1 VLRHAAGTGEQTWH
15 IVGPALIAA
24 AALVAS
30 VVVPGDALKFACL
43 CVAAAGIFSGQPV
56 FWSLP
61 PSFLK
66 GATAA
71 ADIAAI
77 DSVGNLG
84 GFVAQNAVPW
94 IKDRTGSDR
103 VPMPFLAPCLTAGA
117 PMVFAVQARLRPAG
131 VPAPGRS
138 SNVAT

>member
-1 VLRHAAGTGEQTWH
+1 MPRHAARTGEQTWH
-15 IVGPALIAA
+15 VVGPALIAA

-43 CVAAAGIFSGQPV
+43 CVAAAGI
-56 FWSLP
+56 
-61 PSFLK
+61 
-66 GATAA
+66 
-71 ADIAAI
+71 AAI

-94 IKDRTGSDR
+94 IKDRTGSDL
-103 VPMPFLAPCLTAGA
+103 VPMLFLAACLTAGA
-117 PMVFAVQARLRPAG
+117 LMVFAVQARLRPAG
-131 VPAPGRS
+131 VPAPERS